1 MDTIVHLAIVQIQEK
16 PLKRI
21 LITGGGGFVA
31 RHFAPYLCNAGFDVV
46 AASRNPQLKFDD
58 VRIAT
63 ALHPSATQGWAQL
76 LNGVDAVVH
85 LAGLA
90 HRTASA
96 DEHDRINHVLAVE
109 AAEAAKRC
117 GVQQFILVS
126 SIAAQSGPASDE
138 VLKETDAPHP
148 GGDYGAAKLA
158 AEKALAQTGVGFTI
172 LRPVVIEG
180 PDAKGNAAT
189 LNAIARIPLPLPFGN
204 LKNRRSTLSIANFNS
219 AVAAVLFNPKA
230 MGETFIVANPDA
242 VTVTEMFE
250 RARTRAGRS
259 AGLFNVEPS
268 LLKLGLQLIG
278 RGALWERL
286 GGSLVA
292 DPSKLISVGW
302 KPERS

>member
-1 MDTIVHLAIVQIQEK
+1 MDKVVRIHEK

-31 RHFAPYLCNAGFDVV
+31 RHLAPYLCNAGFDVV
-46 AASRNPQLKFDD
+46 VTSRNPQLKFDD

-63 ALHPSATQGWAQL
+63 ALHPSASQGWAQL

-90 HRTASA
+90 HRTAGA
-96 DEHDRINHVLAVE
+96 DEHNRINHILAAD

-117 GVQQFILVS
+117 GVQHFILVS
-126 SIAAQSGPASDE
+126 SIAAQSGASAPN
-138 VLKETDAPHP
+138 VLKETDAPKP

-158 AEKALAQTGVGFTI
+158 AERALVRTGIGFTI

-204 LKNRRSTLSIANFNS
+204 LQNRRSTLSIGNFNS
-219 AVAAVLFNPKA
+219 AIAAVLFNPKA
-230 MGETFIVANPDA
+230 MGETFIVADPNA

-250 RARTRAGRS
+250 RARHS
-259 AGLFNVEPS
+259 AGNSASLFKVDPG
-268 LLKLGLQLIG
+268 LLKLGLQMVG

-292 DPSKLISVGW
+292 DPSKLMSIGW
-302 KPERS
+302 KPERG